1 MRKLRADKIIKTI
14 NRGIALNPQ
23 IITIEQ
29 EIKQIVDGAI
39 EVTNEVKELTVVIY
53 PEKTN
58 DTVINSETI
67 GTAYKNKNFGMV
79 ADKEADLRLNAE
91 NEITFKCIEGTM
103 KLNYANPIVV
113 EEQVCGYVCGLE
125 KLD

>member
-23 IITIEQ
+23 TITIEQ
-29 EIKQIVDGAI
+29 GIKQIVDGAI
-39 EVTNEVKELTVVIY
+39 EVTNKVKELTVVIY

-58 DTVINSETI
+58 DTVVSSETI

-79 ADKEADLRLNAE
+79 VDKEADLKLNTE

-103 KLNYANPIVV
+103 KLNYVNPIVV
-113 EEQVCGYVCGLE
+113 EEKICGYICGLE
-125 KLD
+125 KID

>member
-23 IITIEQ
+23 TIIIEQ
-29 EIKQIVDGAI
+29 GIKQIVDGAI
-39 EVTNEVKELTVVIY
+39 EVTNKVKELTVVIY

-58 DTVINSETI
+58 DTVVSSETI

-79 ADKEADLRLNAE
+79 VDKEADLKLNTE

-103 KLNYANPIVV
+103 KLNYVNPIVV
-113 EEQVCGYVCGLE
+113 EEKICGYICGLE
-125 KLD
+125 KID

>member
-1 MRKLRADKIIKTI
+1 MRKLRADKIIKAI

-23 IITIEQ
+23 TISIEQ

-39 EVTNEVKELTVVIY
+39 DITNEVKELTVVIY

-79 ADKEADLRLNAE
+79 ANKEADLRFNTE

-103 KLNYANPIVV
+103 KLNYVNPIVV
-113 EEQVCGYVCGLE
+113 EEQVCGYICGLE

>member
-23 IITIEQ
+23 TITIEQ
-29 EIKQIVDGAI
+29 EIKQIVYGAI
-39 EVTNEVKELTVVIY
+39 EIINEIKELTVVIY

-67 GTAYKNKNFGMV
+67 GTVYKNKNFGMV
-79 ADKEADLRLNAE
+79 ADKEASLRLNDE
-91 NEITFKCIEGTM
+91 SDITFKCIEGTM
-103 KLNYANPIVV
+103 KLNYVNPIVV
-113 EEQVCGYVCGLE
+113 EEQICGYICGLE
-125 KLD
+125 KID